1 MWIFS
6 ISVTVEAIQARPMQL
21 ATCSVGMTF
30 SVVGRLLLL
39 PPRHITTHLDSA
51 VVEMRSAGHLVE
63 TIFLP

>member
-1 MWIFS
+1 
-6 ISVTVEAIQARPMQL
+6 MQL